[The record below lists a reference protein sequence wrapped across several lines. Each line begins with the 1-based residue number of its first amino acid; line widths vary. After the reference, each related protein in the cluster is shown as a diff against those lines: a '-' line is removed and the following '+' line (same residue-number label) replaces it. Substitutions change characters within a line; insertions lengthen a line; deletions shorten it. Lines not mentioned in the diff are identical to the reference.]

1 MSKRP
6 SPRTTALRRQR
17 DRLLT
22 QLGALFLF
30 IRGSFF
36 QRYSTCSRPS
46 CACHRGQRHG
56 PRSYVVVTVGRAQ
69 KQYYVPQDQVPTV
82 REGVRQYRR
91 LLAILDRITAINLE
105 LMRGGRL
112 HEPDL

>member
-1 MSKRP
+1 MP
-6 SPRTTALRRQR
+6 SPRMATLRRR
-17 DRLLT
+17 RGRLLA
-22 QLGALFLF
+22 QLHALSLF

-36 QRYSTCSRPS
+36 QRYSTCSRAS
-46 CACHRGQRHG
+46 CACHRGRRHG
-56 PRSYVVVTVGRAQ
+56 PRSYVVVAIGRAQ
-69 KQYYVPQDQVPTV
+69 KQYYVPQDQERTV
-82 REGVRQYRR
+82 RQAVRQYRR